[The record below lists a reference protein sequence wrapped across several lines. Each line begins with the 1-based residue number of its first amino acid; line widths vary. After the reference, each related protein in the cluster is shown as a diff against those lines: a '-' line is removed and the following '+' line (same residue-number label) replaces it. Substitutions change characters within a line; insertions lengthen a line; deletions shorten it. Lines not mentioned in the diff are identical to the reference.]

1 MNSLPAAHRLLCALA
16 AAFLA
21 GFAAA
26 EQDLLSAHVPNP
38 DVWRT
43 PPIRPEGFQFEIQ
56 VSSLGTGYEPERVR
70 ASILGYN
77 LGEHESAVSSVMAAE
92 WGYSFTHLNGQVDG
106 AGRAIQAGYP
116 APPEDRAACLRVIEA
131 FLHRQYLQGAGHP
144 WASMNGHFPWHH
156 YAAGFGFD
164 QIGSEIGENI
174 NSYQWHVALTR
185 GAARQ
190 YARPWFMD
198 FSAWHGPGINDY
210 SEGRIWGEYSHP
222 DHGHSMSLFER
233 SLFMCYLAGA
243 GQITAEAGG
252 ALAFLTTQGANGL
265 YALSPYGEVCK
276 RLRDFSLACP
286 DIGIPCTPF
295 GVVLDVHHGAYP
307 GFGARK
313 AFWHFD
319 YNAGDTMTWDLIDLV
334 WPGGWEVMGRDE
346 AGTLVNG
353 PLGDT
358 FDILLQNAPQAVLD
372 SYPCL
377 VLSGNIRLSPE
388 ESARLRQYVSQ
399 GGTLILNSAFLRQF
413 PEYGETLPP
422 AAPKTLSE
430 GKGRV
435 ILYGPDYSV
444 AALDGILRGELAR
457 HLPVRV
463 SGGVQYLVNITRA
476 GVLVTLINN
485 AGVTKAPKSPPVV
498 DPAQA
503 RTARVAW
510 TGGAKMAEA
519 RDIKNNR
526 TLAADPDGGIT
537 VHLPPGE
544 LAVLEMRAE
553 VK

>member
-1 MNSLPAAHRLLCALA
+1 MNSMPARHRLLCALA

-21 GFAAA
+21 GLAAA
-26 EQDLLSAHVPNP
+26 EPDLLSLHVLNP

-56 VSSLGTGYEPERVR
+56 ISSLGTSYEPERVR
-70 ASILGYN
+70 ASILGHN
-77 LGEHESAVSSVMAAE
+77 LGEYESAVSSVIAAE

-116 APPEDRAACLRVIEA
+116 APPEDRAACLKVIEA
-131 FLHRQYLQGAGHP
+131 FLHRQYLQGAEHP

-156 YAAGFGFD
+156 YAAEFGFD

-174 NSYQWHVALTR
+174 NSYQWHIALTR
-185 GAARQ
+185 GTARQ

-295 GVVLDVHHGAYP
+295 GVVLDYHHGAYP
-307 GFGARK
+307 GFGTRK

-319 YNAGDTMTWDLIDLV
+319 YNAGDTMTWNLIDLV

-353 PLGDT
+353 PHGDT

-377 VLSGNIRLSPE
+377 VLSGDIHLSPE

-399 GGTLILNSAFLRQF
+399 GGTLILNSAFLGQF
-413 PEYGETLPP
+413 PEYGKTQSP
-422 AAPKTLSE
+422 ATPKTLSE

-444 AALDGILRGELAR
+444 AALDGILREELAR

-463 SGGVQYLVNITRA
+463 SGGVQYLVNITGA

-485 AGVTKAPKSPPVV
+485 AGVTKAPKSTPAV

-510 TGGAKMAEA
+510 TSGAKIEVV
-519 RDIKNNR
+519 RDIKNDR
-526 TLAADPDGGIT
+526 TLAADRDGGIS
-537 VHLPPGE
+537 VNLPPGE
-544 LAVLEMRAE
+544 IAILEIRTAV
-553 VK
+553 K